1 MKRRAV
7 IRFGQEKVKNI
18 TCHHRPVQTNHS
30 ELAVH
35 FIDAT
40 GSEPCLTSP
49 QQRPRVM
56 ITVGTWRLGHGRS
69 KIWLFG
75 HKKKKQKKNES
86 WITMTTPRRAARSWS
101 HLGRRQ
107 KAEIMTPPP
116 AKIQRMETFLLT
128 SGVTGA

>member
-18 TCHHRPVQTNHS
+18 TCHHQPVQTNHS

-40 GSEPCLTSP
+40 GSKPCLTSP

-75 HKKKKQKKNES
+75 HKKKKKRILDHHDDAMKSCQVMVPFGTEAEGRNHDPAPDKNTENGDIS
-86 WITMTTPRRAARSWS
+86 AHQWS
-101 HLGRRQ
+101 LQ
-107 KAEIMTPPP
+107 EPN
-116 AKIQRMETFLLT
+116 
-128 SGVTGA
+128 